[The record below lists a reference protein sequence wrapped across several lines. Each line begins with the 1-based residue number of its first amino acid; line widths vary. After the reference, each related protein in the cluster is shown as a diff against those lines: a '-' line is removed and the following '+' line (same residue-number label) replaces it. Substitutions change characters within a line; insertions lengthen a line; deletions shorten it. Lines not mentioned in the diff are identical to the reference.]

1 MKTLFTPTWIINS
14 IYHIHPTDLLNHG
27 FQAAIIDLDN
37 TLLAWNDLEHTL
49 EMKEW
54 IESLL
59 NYNIKVHLLSNN
71 TDERV
76 KRVAEPLGLTYTANA
91 LKPMRRN
98 FKIAMEL
105 LEEPVEHIVVIGDQ
119 IMTDV
124 LGASRVG
131 MKSILV
137 KPIAHNDIIYSWFNR
152 RLESVILKSLNIDK
166 QSDWG
171 DTLDK

>member
-14 IYHIHPTDLLNHG
+14 IYHIKPQDLLDRG
-27 FQAAIIDLDN
+27 FRAAIIDLDN
-37 TLLAWNDLEHTL
+37 TLLAWDHLDHTPQ
-49 EMKEW
+49 MKEW

-59 NYNIKVHLLSNN
+59 KEGIKVHLLSNN

-76 KRVAEPLGLTYTANA
+76 KRVADPLKLTYTPNA

-98 FKIAMEL
+98 FRIAMEQL
-105 LEEPVEHIVVIGDQ
+105 NEPAERIVVIGDQ

-124 LGASRVG
+124 LGAGRVG

-137 KPIAHNDIIYSWFNR
+137 KPIAHNDIIYSWLNR
-152 RLESVILKSLNIDK
+152 RLESVVLRSLNIDK

-171 DTLDK
+171 DTLDD